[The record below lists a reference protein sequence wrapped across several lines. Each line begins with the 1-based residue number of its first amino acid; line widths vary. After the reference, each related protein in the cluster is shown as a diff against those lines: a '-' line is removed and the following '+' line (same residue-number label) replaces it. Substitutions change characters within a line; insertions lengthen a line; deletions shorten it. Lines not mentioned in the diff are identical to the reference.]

1 MLPYYHKTSAA
12 SMLVYMDA
20 ALNMIK
26 DDSVLQVVPVGAI
39 VLIIPEVILTG
50 TGRAIATATI
60 AEDGLSSALA
70 LNVSQGIGAIKNLG

>member
-70 LNVSQGIGAIKNLG
+70 LNVSQGIGVIKNLG

>member
-1 MLPYYHKTSAA
+1 MPPYYHKTSAA
-12 SMLVYMDA
+12 SMQVCMDA

-26 DDSVLQVVPVGAI
+26 NDSVLQVVPVGAI

-50 TGRAIATATI
+50 TGWATATATI

-70 LNVSQGIGAIKNLG
+70 LNVSQGIGVIKNLG

>member
-1 MLPYYHKTSAA
+1 
-12 SMLVYMDA
+12 MDA

-26 DDSVLQVVPVGAI
+26 DESVLQVVPVGAI

-50 TGRAIATATI
+50 TGWATATATI

-70 LNVSQGIGAIKNLG
+70 LNVSQGIGVIKNLG

>member
-12 SMLVYMDA
+12 SMLVCMDA

-50 TGRAIATATI
+50 TGGATATATI

-70 LNVSQGIGAIKNLG
+70 LNVSQGIGVIKNLG

>member
-1 MLPYYHKTSAA
+1 
-12 SMLVYMDA
+12 MLVYMDA

>member
-1 MLPYYHKTSAA
+1 
-12 SMLVYMDA
+12 MDA

-26 DDSVLQVVPVGAI
+26 DESVLQVVPVGAI
-39 VLIIPEVILTG
+39 VLIIPEVILTR

-70 LNVSQGIGAIKNLG
+70 LNVSQGIGVIKNLG